1 MSNSTESSLY
11 NFALPTPPSPPPEP
25 ETFNEK
31 PVTQQKHKQTSQIA
45 KRLLATRPLITK
57 WASVIQRLLKEL
69 DGRDKIMK
77 IIQYFIKILLH
88 YKLVK
93 AKHFST
99 ITSHFSMTRKL
110 LRLGTAIG
118 PIRELSPLKNSIPS
132 TLITLNA
139 LVNNISDDVFCLYKL
154 GVFGSKLGAI
164 SERIS
169 AYCWFAGILID
180 LREGAINM
188 SKLQSK
194 AAIDQ
199 DEKSTELKQKIYVA
213 EISIIKLLMDAVFC
227 ACDIWPPRQAA
238 AIQAWSGFLSG
249 SLAGYKLWI
258 KFSN

>member
-31 PVTQQKHKQTSQIA
+31 PVTQQNQKQTSQIA
-45 KRLLATRPLITK
+45 KRLLSTRPLISK
-57 WASVIQRLLKEL
+57 WASAIQRLLKEL

-118 PIRELSPLKNSIPS
+118 PIRELSPLKNTIPS

-154 GVFGSKLGAI
+154 GVFGSRLGAI

-188 SKLQSK
+188 SKLQTK
-194 AAIDQ
+194 AAIGK
-199 DEKSTELKQKIYVA
+199 DEESTELKQKIHVA

-238 AIQAWSGFLSG
+238 AIQAWSGFISG

>member
-31 PVTQQKHKQTSQIA
+31 PVTQQKQTQKSQIA

-57 WASVIQRLLKEL
+57 WANVIQRLLKEL

-139 LVNNISDDVFCLYKL
+139 LVNNVSDDVFCLYKL

-180 LREGAINM
+180 LREGAANM
-188 SKLQSK
+188 SKLQAK
-194 AAIDQ
+194 ATKDNDA
-199 DEKSTELKQKIYVA
+199 ELKQKIHVA

-249 SLAGYKLWI
+249 ALAGCKLCI
-258 KFSN
+258 KFSD